1 VDITF
6 ADITTPMEMHWT
18 VWLARLVAALVL
30 CGVIGFE
37 REIGKRPAGLR
48 THMLTGLAAAL
59 YTLVMLHMTT
69 TSVFDA
75 DKVQT
80 DPIRVIEAVTQGVAF
95 LAAGLVVFS
104 QGNVLGLK
112 TGATMWLCAAIGVCC
127 ALGLLP
133 LAATAT
139 ATAVITVVVIRF
151 AEKKADTH
159 SESHA
164 SHDDESAD

>member
-1 VDITF
+1 MDITLS
-6 ADITTPMEMHWT
+6 DIAVSMDMHWS
-18 VWLARLVAALVL
+18 VWLARLLTAMLL

-37 REIGKRPAGLR
+37 REMGRRPAGLR
-48 THMLTGLAAAL
+48 THILTGLAAAL

-69 TSVFDA
+69 GGQFAGDQVR
-75 DKVQT
+75 T

-104 QGNVLGLK
+104 KGNVLGLK

-127 ALGLLP
+127 ALGLLA
-133 LAATAT
+133 LAAVSTGIAL
-139 ATAVITVVVIRF
+139 VTVVVIRM
-151 AEKKADTH
+151 AEKKANTH

-164 SHDDESAD
+164 SRDG

>member
-1 VDITF
+1 MDITLSE
-6 ADITTPMEMHWT
+6 ITTTMEMHWT
-18 VWLARLVAALVL
+18 VWLARLLAALIL
-30 CGVIGFE
+30 CGIIGFE

-69 TSVFDA
+69 ASVFDGE
-75 DKVQT
+75 KVQT

-112 TGATMWLCAAIGVCC
+112 TGATMWLCAAVGVCC
-127 ALGLLP
+127 ALGLLS
-133 LAATAT
+133 LAAVVTAI
-139 ATAVITVVVIRF
+139 ALVTVVVLRI

-159 SESHA
+159 CKGHA
-164 SHDDESAD
+164 SHDG